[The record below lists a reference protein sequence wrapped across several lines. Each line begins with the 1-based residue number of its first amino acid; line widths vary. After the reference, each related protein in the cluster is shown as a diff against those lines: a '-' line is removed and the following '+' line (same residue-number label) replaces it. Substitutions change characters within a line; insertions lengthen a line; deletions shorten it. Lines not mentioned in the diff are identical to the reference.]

1 MEGLLDSQR
10 TRVAGARWGLRGAR
24 RVLEGEAGAAGGVS
38 QAG

>member
-10 TRVAGARWGLRGAR
+10 TRVAGARWVLQGAR
-24 RVLEGEAGAAGGVS
+24 RVLEGEAVL